1 MNNGDATVLCS
12 KNDLIEDVDVVVGQ
26 VQEDEAAE
34 AAESPLLHPA
44 DVAALQRQV
53 SQVGRVS
60 ESPAGQF
67 LDVVTAQIQFYGYL
81 EGNRGDVCHG

>member
-1 MNNGDATVLCS
+1 MFQ
-12 KNDLIEDVDVVVGQ
+12 NDLVEDVDVVVGQ
-26 VQEDEAAE
+26 VQEDEAAQ

-60 ESPAGQF
+60 ESPGGQF
-67 LDVVTAQIQFYGYL
+67 LDVVATEVQFYGYL
-81 EGNRGDVCHG
+81 EANGGDVRRG